1 MMKKMRTF
9 LLVIIILSFAS
20 GLHAQ
25 KKALTFDDIESWKR
39 ITEKVI
45 APGGDWIAYKTEP
58 WQGDPE
64 IYLYDKDGSRVFE
77 SSPAEKIKITDDSEF
92 MIFDIIPAREHVREL
107 KLKKTKKEDM
117 PGDVL
122 GVYSIE
128 EGELDSIKHI
138 RNYKI
143 PAGWGGWLA
152 YQVEKADKEAGEK
165 EGEDKE
171 AGEKEAEEKDA
182 GKKDKKE
189 SAKNGFMLHLEY
201 LAGDKTVSWPFVTE
215 YHFAEKGSKLFFVST
230 GDDDGFDPGL
240 YLYDIEKEELSAVLT
255 GDNDYKQLSITEEG
269 DLIAFLLGEGD
280 DEKGGDKDFS
290 LYLWSGGAEAE
301 QLVSNDNPAIPGG
314 WIISENGRINFSD
327 NGERLFFGTAPVR
340 PERDTTILDEEYPD
354 VQVWH
359 GSEGEMHTVQVVNKE
374 RELRRTYLA
383 MYDMADERMLQIE
396 TGDIP
401 QSRLIAGG
409 DADKVLLLTD
419 KPYELQSMW
428 EGSPRHYDL
437 YLLDLVGGKRQMIKK
452 DIRARVE
459 VSPAGKYL
467 AWFNYPDYSYYTYDI
482 ETGKEYRITEPGT
495 IRAENEL
502 NDVPNY
508 ASPYGSPGW
517 LEDDEA
523 VLIYDRYDIWKVD
536 PENNNDPVNLTVSG
550 RRDRISY
557 RLIRFDHDKDFIDE
571 KETQYLTGTNELT
584 RESGYYK
591 WGMKRASEPDMLLG
605 GSYNLSYP
613 VKADDAGTVVY
624 TKETF
629 NEFPDLLVSDL
640 RFRNSIRISDANPQQ
655 DEFIWGTAELYS
667 WTSLDGR
674 ELEGLLYK
682 PENFDPSKKYPVIV
696 NFYEKSSSGLYNYR
710 TPELHRSTIDYHYY
724 TSNGYVIFN
733 PDVYYEDGYPGES
746 AYNCVMPGVT
756 ALVDEGFIDPERIGA
771 QGHSWGGYQVAYL
784 ATRTDMFAAI
794 ESGAPVVNM
803 FSAYGGIRWWSGLNR
818 SFQYE
823 HTQSR
828 IGATMWESPL
838 RYIENSPLFTM
849 DKVTTPI
856 LIMHNDEDGHVP
868 WYQGIEYFVA
878 LRRLQKPVWMLN
890 YTGEPHWPQKLKN
903 KRDFQIRMSQF
914 FDHYLKGK
922 AMPMWMEKGIPAVK
936 ADYELG
942 YELMK

>member
-1 MMKKMRTF
+1 MITF
-9 LLVIIILSFAS
+9 LLLITS
-20 GLHAQ
+20 GLSAQ
-25 KKALTFDDIESWKR
+25 KKALDFDDIESWNR
-39 ITEKVI
+39 ISEKI
-45 APGGDWIAYKTEP
+45 ISPDGEWIAYKTEP

-64 IYLYDKDGSRVFE
+64 IYLYNKDGSRVFE
-77 SSPAEKIKITDDSEF
+77 SKPAEKIRMTDDSDF
-92 MIFDIIPAREHVREL
+92 MIFNIVPAFEHVRNL
-107 KLKKTKKEDM
+107 KLEKTKKEDM

-122 GVYSIE
+122 AVYSIDD
-128 EGELDSIKHI
+128 GVLDSIMDI

-143 PAGWGGWLA
+143 PAEWGGWLA
-152 YQVEKADKEAGEK
+152 YQVEKNGEHAVEK
-165 EGEDKE
+165 DNED
-171 AGEKEAEEKDA
+171 KEAEEK
-182 GKKDKKE
+182 GKKE
-189 SAKNGFMLHLEY
+189 SGKNGYMLHLENI
-201 LAGDKTVSWPFVTE
+201 ARDKTVSWPFVTE
-215 YHFAEKGSKLFFVST
+215 YHFAEKGEKIFFVST
-230 GDDDGFDPGL
+230 GDDDAFAPGL
-240 YLYDIEKEELSAVLT
+240 YLYDIEQEQLSTVMG
-255 GDNDYKQLSITEEG
+255 GDNKYEQIAIREEG
-269 DLIAFLLGEGD
+269 DMMAFLSKPTGD
-280 DEKGGDKDFS
+280 DASDDYS

-301 QLVSNDNPAIPGG
+301 QLVSNGNPAIPEGL
-314 WIISENGRINFSD
+314 IISENGRINFSA
-327 NGERLFFGTAPVR
+327 NGERVFFGTAPIR
-340 PERDTTILDEEYPD
+340 PERDTAILDEEYPD

-359 GSEGEMHTVQVVNKE
+359 GTEGELHTVQVLNKE

-383 MYDMADERMLQIE
+383 MYDMEDDRLLQIE
-396 TGDIP
+396 TEDIP
-401 QSRLIAGG
+401 QSTLIDEGN
-409 DADKVLLLTD
+409 ADKVMLLTD

-428 EGSPRHYDL
+428 EGSPRHYDV
-437 YLLDLVGGKRQMIKK
+437 YLLDLVSGHRQMIKR
-452 DIRARVE
+452 DIRARVQ

-467 AWFNYPDYSYYTYDI
+467 VWFNYPDYSYYTYDI
-482 ETGKEYRITEPGT
+482 GTGKEYRITEPAT

-517 LEDDEA
+517 LEDDAA

-536 PENNNDPVNLTVSG
+536 AENNNDPVNLTVNG
-550 RRDRISY
+550 RSDKITY
-557 RLIRFDHDKDFIDE
+557 RLIRFDRDEDFIDE
-571 KETQYLTGTNELT
+571 KETQYLSGSNEAT
-584 RESGYYK
+584 RASGYYE
-591 WGMKRASEPDMLLG
+591 WGLKRASEPELLIG
-605 GSYNLSYP
+605 GNYNLSRP
-613 VKADDAGTVVY
+613 VKADDASTVVY

-629 NEFPDLLVSDL
+629 NIFPDLLVSDL
-640 RFRNSIRISDANPQQ
+640 KFRESTRISNANPQQ
-655 DEFIWGTAELYS
+655 DEFLWGTAELYS

-682 PENFDPSKKYPVIV
+682 PENFDPSKKYPMIV

-756 ALVDEGFIDPERIGA
+756 ALVDEGFIDPDRIGA

-828 IGATMWESPL
+828 IGATIWEAPL

-890 YTGEPHWPQKLKN
+890 YTGEPHWPQRLKN

-914 FDHYLKGK
+914 FNHYLKGQ
-922 AMPMWMEKGIPAVK
+922 AMPMWMDEGVPAV
-936 ADYELG
+936 DEDHELG